1 MRGGVQLHTN
11 EARGSVQSY
20 LRNNGRLWHVTQDSR
35 WVERAIREGVRTSW
49 QHTARQY
56 LEIDRKESEVVGL

>member
-35 WVERAIREGVRTSW
+35 WVERAIRERVRASW
-49 QHTARQY
+49 QHTARQH
-56 LEIDRKESEVVGL
+56 LGIEREVSEVVGL